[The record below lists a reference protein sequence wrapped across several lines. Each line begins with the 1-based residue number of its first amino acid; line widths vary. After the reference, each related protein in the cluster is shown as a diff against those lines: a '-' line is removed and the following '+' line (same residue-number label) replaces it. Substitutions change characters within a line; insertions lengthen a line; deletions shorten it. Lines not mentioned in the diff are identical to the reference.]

1 MTDSLRA
8 PGPRGLPVLGSMIDW
23 RTHPIDFML
32 RARDEY
38 GGVTRV
44 QLGPITM
51 HILSDPDAVSHVLTT
66 NNKNYRRGAIYEQF
80 KLFMGK
86 GLLTTDGD
94 DWRDHRRAVSP
105 VFLKNAMGPVVP
117 SVVAATARMLD
128 EWEDK
133 ARTGQPVDL
142 MAEMMRL
149 TLLTLSQALFC
160 YDITPSV
167 PQLKSIVDTGIDIM
181 FKHGYISEMMP
192 AWLPT
197 RRNRTVRKN
206 LAYLHQMAADIR
218 ATHASTG
225 QGQLMELME
234 SARYP
239 GTERG
244 WSDAEIRDEILTI
257 YLAGHETT
265 ATGLFWTLASVA
277 DQPEVQERLDD
288 EISRVLRGGPPDGT
302 TVDDLEYA
310 RMVVDESLRLHPP
323 IWGYPRD
330 AIEADTVAGYEI
342 PAGSSLLLSPLA
354 AQLNPEFWPDP
365 DKFIPERFT
374 AEAVKARPRFAYFPF
389 GGGARMCV
397 GNLMALLEMR
407 TVTAMVNQRFRLSLR
422 SARYPRYGDSLISL
436 RPDDVL
442 VDLHSRRSSSTMIPA

>member
-23 RTHPIDFML
+23 RNHPIDFML
-32 RARDEY
+32 RVRDEY
-38 GGVTRV
+38 GGVARL

-51 HILSDPDAVSHVLTT
+51 HILSDPEAVSRVLTT

-94 DWRDHRRAVSP
+94 DWRDHRRAISP
-105 VFLKNAMGPVVP
+105 VFLKNALAPVVP
-117 SVVAATARMLD
+117 SVVAATNQMLD
-128 EWEDK
+128 EWEEK
-133 ARTGQPVDL
+133 AKTGQPVDL

-149 TLLTLSQALFC
+149 TLLTLSQALFS

-167 PQLKSIVDTGIDIM
+167 PQLKDIVDVGIDIM

-192 AWLPT
+192 PWMPT
-197 RRNRTVRKN
+197 GRNRTVKKN
-206 LAYLHQMAADIR
+206 RAYLYQMAADIR
-218 ATHASTG
+218 ARHVSTG
-225 QGQLMELME
+225 QGQLMDLME
-234 SARYP
+234 GARYP

-244 WSDAEIRDEILTI
+244 WTDAEIRDEILTI

-277 DQPEVQERLDD
+277 DEPEVQGRLDE
-288 EISRVLRGGPPDGT
+288 EISRVLGDAPPDGAT
-302 TVDDLEYA
+302 AEGLDYA

-330 AIEADTVAGYEI
+330 AIKADTVCGYEI

-354 AQLNPEFWPDP
+354 AQRNPEFWPDP

-397 GNLMALLEMR
+397 GNVMALLEMR
-407 TVTAMVNQRFRLSLR
+407 IVIAMVNQRFRLSLS

-442 VDLHSRRSSSTMIPA
+442 VHLHSRRQSAAMISA